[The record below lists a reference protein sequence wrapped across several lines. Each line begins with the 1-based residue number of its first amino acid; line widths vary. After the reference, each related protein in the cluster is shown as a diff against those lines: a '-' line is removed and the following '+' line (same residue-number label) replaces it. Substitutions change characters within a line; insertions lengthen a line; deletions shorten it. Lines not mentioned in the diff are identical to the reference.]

1 MQRAVLLLMARH
13 PSRTAAGARYWIHV
27 QLGTSK
33 GSRKGSIRRLLLVLA
48 SAIRIDGGAANDRQQ
63 KRMLWL
69 RDNKFIL
76 DVILDTPDA
85 LSHVI
90 GHASALNPLNFPPH
104 CITRHRSVREV
115 LPAVQRLL
123 PSPPPARSIPP
134 GELPSVP
141 PHPHAHHFMRW
152 QMVAASGVHFDR

>member
-1 MQRAVLLLMARH
+1 MQRAALMLVARH
-13 PSRTAAGARYWIHV
+13 ISRAAAGDRYWIHV

-48 SAIRIDGGAANDRQQ
+48 SAIRIDGSAANDRQQ

-90 GHASALNPLNFPPH
+90 GHTSSRAEPP
-104 CITRHRSVREV
+104 
-115 LPAVQRLL
+115 
-123 PSPPPARSIPP
+123 
-134 GELPSVP
+134 
-141 PHPHAHHFMRW
+141 
-152 QMVAASGVHFDR
+152 